1 MKFPSAV
8 SDAMSSPV
16 VTVDEDMNVRDSAN
30 LMTDEEIGSL
40 IVLADGEPVG
50 IVTKRDMMQRVVST
64 CRDPCE
70 TRIKDIMSAPLITI
84 DKDAGILTAM
94 RKMRECKI
102 SRLVVME
109 GDVLVGVISE
119 RDVIKAVSFA
129 SLSSFSSLIE
139 NRNQT

>member
-1 MKFPSAV
+1 MKNLEVPL
-8 SDAMSSPV
+8 
-16 VTVDEDMNVRDSAN
+16 DEDVNVRDSAN
-30 LMTDEEIGSL
+30 LMTDREIGSL
-40 IVLADGEPVG
+40 IVLSDGEPVG

-94 RKMRECKI
+94 RKMRERKI

-109 GDVLVGVISE
+109 GDVLKGVISE
-119 RDVIKAVSFA
+119 RDVINAVSFA

-139 NRNQT
+139 NGNQI